1 MNFTKYKKCAASLG
15 MTFLIFTGIFP
26 LQTFAA
32 EKSTQDENIVNVAF
46 EVVLEFDGDIPDENI
61 PFTFILDEEEGA
73 PLPDVPYVTID
84 GEGTAEFDEISYTKP
99 GEYEYTIFERDD
111 GIENYIYDSSIYYV
125 DVNVRYDNNGQLIA
139 TYDAYTEDAKE
150 LQILFINEYSDEQE
164 EESTVPSEITTPPS
178 EATTSYEPTVTTEGT
193 APTFSTTETTV
204 TQNPTESTK
213 TFVSPT
219 NSSTN
224 TISTEAPKTGDD
236 TNNLP
241 WIVLMFA
248 AAIGIIGCIWY
259 LKATKNRGNGEEK

>member
-15 MTFLIFTGIFP
+15 MTFLLFTGIFP

-111 GIENYIYDSSIYYV
+111 GIENYIYDSSIYYL
-125 DVNVRYDNNGQLIA
+125 DVNVRYDNDGQLIA

-150 LQILFINEYSDEQE
+150 LQILFINEYDDDDE
-164 EESTVPSEITTPPS
+164 EESTVPSEVTTPSDVTTPS
-178 EATTSYEPTVTTEGT
+178 ETSVTTEGT
-193 APTFSTTETTV
+193 APTYSTTETTV
-204 TQNPTESTK
+204 TQNLTESTK
-213 TFVSPT
+213 TSVSPT

-224 TISTEAPKTGDD
+224 PISTEAPKTGDD

-248 AAIGIIGCIWY
+248 AVIGIIGCMWY
-259 LKATKNRGNGEEK
+259 LKATKNRGNGEDK